1 MSFHLEINRNVV
13 NIGILDIICIY
24 VYMYIYLY
32 IYKHIFVRV
41 FDKNVYGVYIYIFF
55 FSNSMFFN
63 MA

>member
-32 IYKHIFVRV
+32 IYIHIFVRV
-41 FDKNVYGVYIYIFF
+41 FDKNVYGVYIF